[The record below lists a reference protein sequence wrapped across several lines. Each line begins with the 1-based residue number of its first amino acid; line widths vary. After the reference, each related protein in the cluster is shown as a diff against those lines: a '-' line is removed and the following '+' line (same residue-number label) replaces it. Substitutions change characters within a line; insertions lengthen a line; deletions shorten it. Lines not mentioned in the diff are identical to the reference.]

1 MLDWEAQY
9 RAGDTPC
16 ELGRPSPP
24 LVDLVDAYRACLGRV
39 LVPGCGRGDDALY
52 VATLGADVSGWD
64 PAPSAI
70 AAARAAAQGQGLP
83 VTFDVRDA
91 LAPELRD
98 VGAFDTW
105 IEHTFFCALPPESRP
120 RYAESAAA
128 VLRPGGLLL
137 GIFVLDG
144 RPGGP
149 PYSTTSADLLT
160 LFRPWFDL
168 VRATPAMNSPGMWA
182 GRETMLAFARRDP
195 RMTARPAHLSPV
207 VG

>member
-9 RAGDTPC
+9 RKGETPW
-16 ELGRPSPP
+16 ELGQPSPP
-24 LVDLVDAYRACLGRV
+24 LVDLVNAHRARLGRV

-52 VATLGADVSGWD
+52 VATLGADVTGWD

-70 AAARAAAQGQGLP
+70 AAARAAAQRQGLP
-83 VTFDVRDA
+83 VAFDARDA
-91 LAPELRD
+91 LAPAPGD

-105 IEHTFFCALPPESRP
+105 IEHTFFCALPPELHP

-128 VLRPGGLLL
+128 MVRPGGLLL

-149 PYSTTSADLLT
+149 PYSTTSADLLA
-160 LFRPWFDL
+160 LCGPWFDL
-168 VRATPAMNSPGMWA
+168 VSATPATNSPGMWA

-195 RMTARPAHLSPV
+195 RPTL
-207 VG
+207 